1 LIGKQERPLALLWGG
16 RPLSF
21 VEILMTARALK
32 RLTATAYHE
41 AGHAVAMAQRYQ
53 RFRTVTIEPGDGY
66 LGQVQGPP
74 IPMWILNGSASR
86 HRVTGWYNDQV
97 FILLAGPRAERRITG
112 RSNHRGASG
121 DYAAVADLI
130 VRMNIPDK
138 AQKHYYAYHLATIDA
153 FLATPFWWSKVEAV
167 AVALLD
173 RRTLSGD
180 EARGIIWST

>member
-1 LIGKQERPLALLWGG
+1 
-16 RPLSF
+16 
-21 VEILMTARALK
+21 MTARALR

-41 AGHAVAMAQRYQ
+41 AGHAVAMAQRCQ
-53 RFRTVTIEPGDGY
+53 RFRTVTIEPGKGY
-66 LGQVQGPP
+66 LGRVQGPAIPRP
-74 IPMWILNGSASR
+74 ILDDSASR
-86 HRVTGWYNDQV
+86 RRTALWYDDQI
-97 FILLAGPRAERRITG
+97 FTLLAGPRAERRFTG
-112 RSNHRGASG
+112 RSNHRGASY
-121 DYAAVADLI
+121 DYEAAADLI